1 MSYDPQDFGGY
12 SHPKYQTLV
21 ALALAG
27 MFAGIYMIAAFSV
40 IGHCYY
46 NPCYEGGGI
55 VFVWKVNASISWPS
69 MLTGFM
75 LSIASWGGWHHLRTK
90 NVSTDSIGILTGLS
104 IASLVAALGNCF
116 VWGCQNLLMTELI
129 RDHPTQQESGRNMVV
144 NSNLQ
149 VEFTSL
155 TVYSS
160 ILFILY
166 LVICFHLITR
176 RNEML
181 GTPGGL
187 GAAYGSEY
195 TPFGDGPDAS
205 NIPRKEGMN
214 TDNTGYNDL

>member
-1 MSYDPQDFGGY
+1 MEPQDFGGY

-90 NVSTDSIGILTGLS
+90 NVSTFQAHAPAEESIRTVP
-104 IASLVAALGNCF
+104 ASTKKIGEKF
-116 VWGCQNLLMTELI
+116 
-129 RDHPTQQESGRNMVV
+129 
-144 NSNLQ
+144 
-149 VEFTSL
+149 
-155 TVYSS
+155 
-160 ILFILY
+160 
-166 LVICFHLITR
+166 
-176 RNEML
+176 
-181 GTPGGL
+181 
-187 GAAYGSEY
+187 
-195 TPFGDGPDAS
+195 
-205 NIPRKEGMN
+205 
-214 TDNTGYNDL
+214 